1 MPLPPIPANAD
12 DRFVQGRFSL
22 EELRGKVL
30 HWLLD
35 LELGGQTIR
44 LSGQEVDVTLTDG
57 AGKAQTWHYYGG
69 LDFGEEVGDP
79 ISLLSSEAE
88 AKSADLSL
96 YLAPQWSISAL
107 VFGGVVLGSATGILR
122 LWPEGATRAITV
134 IVGIFRDPS
143 WDTDE
148 DALVGTLEEDP
159 ANDRTLW
166 PDPLAVVT
174 KGAILSGYGATWGSP
189 ANKAIGEYYPVIFGS
204 PGRTDPEQVVG
215 SPALCVY
222 DGTGAAAEVW
232 FMVAGHAVIATSV
245 RIVNT
250 SQDAHQVMPV
260 TNEQDG
266 LGRVVALAKWPTPL
280 PLGWTVEDDFWA
292 SWEVP
297 TVPPIDMYGMYADDQ
312 SDPQGRR
319 GAGDILTY
327 WLRESGIRWDEGRI
341 ASAAQTLNSYRI
353 DTYTMAGAEKRIA
366 PWDWVSQNLL
376 PVLPVSA
383 RVGPGGVHVVI
394 WRYGAT
400 SDMAVARLVASEG
413 GGGNASQAG
422 AVESSAIDDV
432 ASTMIVRYGVD
443 ADTSEPSAT
452 LVLSGD
458 DETIQAGATPD
469 LHLIQGR
476 GIYQRDLVEDVTL
489 EIVRDEGTAGA
500 VAAWMSRAKAVQ
512 YYSTSYE
519 VDVETAGSLEPGDVA
534 LLTDDLR
541 GFKNRVCLVE
551 SVLWSSEPIWQVSL
565 RIPAHNM
572 GEAG

>member
-12 DRFVQGRFSL
+12 DRFVSGRFSL
-22 EELRGKVL
+22 DELRGRRL

-35 LELGGQTIR
+35 LEMGGQTIR
-44 LSGQEVDVTLTDG
+44 LSGQEIDVTLTDG
-57 AGKAQTWHYYGG
+57 AGTAETWRYYGG
-69 LDFGEEVGDP
+69 LDFGEDVEDP

-88 AKSADLSL
+88 AKSVDVSL
-96 YLAPQWSISAL
+96 YLAPNWSISEM
-107 VFGGVVLGSATGILR
+107 VGEGVVLGSATGILR
-122 LWPEGATRAITV
+122 LWPEGASRAITV
-134 IVGIFRDPS
+134 IVGILRDPS

-148 DALVGTLEEDP
+148 DPLVGSLEEDP
-159 ANDRTLW
+159 ADDRTLW

-174 KGAILSGYGATWGSP
+174 RGAYLSGYGATWGSP
-189 ANKAIGEYYPVIFGS
+189 ARKAIGEYYPVIFGS
-204 PGRTDPEQVVG
+204 PGRVDPDQVVG

-222 DGTGAAAEVW
+222 DGTGTPSEVW
-232 FMVAGHAVIATSV
+232 WMVAGHPVIADTV
-245 RIVNT
+245 RIINT
-250 SQDAHQVMPV
+250 SDESYQVMPV

-266 LGRVVALAKWPTPL
+266 LGRTVALAKWTLPL
-280 PLGWTVEDDFWA
+280 PLGWTVEDDYWA

-297 TVPPIDMYGMYADDQ
+297 TATPIDQYGMYADDMT
-312 SDPQGRR
+312 DPQGRR
-319 GAGDILTY
+319 GAGDVLTY

-341 ASAAQTLNSYRI
+341 ASVVQTLNSFRI
-353 DTYTMAGAEKRIA
+353 DTYAMAAADQRIH

-383 RVGPGGVHVVI
+383 RVGPGGVHVVV

-400 SDMAVARLVASEG
+400 SDMAVARLVADE
-413 GGGNASQAG
+413 GGNATQAG
-422 AVESSAIDDV
+422 AVESSPIDDV
-432 ASTMIVRYGVD
+432 ASTLIVGYALD

-458 DETIQAGATPD
+458 DDTIRAGATPD
-469 LHLIQGR
+469 LHLIRGR

-489 EIVRDEGTAGA
+489 EIIREDGTAGA

-519 VDVETAGSLEPGDVA
+519 VDVEIAGSLEPGDVV
-534 LLTDDLR
+534 LLTDAAR
-541 GFKNRVCLVE
+541 GFDERVCLVLQ
-551 SVLWSSEPIWQVSL
+551 VTWSSSPIWVVDL
-565 RIPAHNM
+565 RIPAHGM